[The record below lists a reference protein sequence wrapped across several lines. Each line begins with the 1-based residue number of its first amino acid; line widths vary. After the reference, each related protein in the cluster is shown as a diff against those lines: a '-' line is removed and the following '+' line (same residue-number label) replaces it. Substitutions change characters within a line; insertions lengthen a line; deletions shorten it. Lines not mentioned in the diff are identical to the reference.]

1 LKSYDKRKRENR
13 TPNFTHFKHY
23 YTYMVAYPL
32 APETLD
38 SLQKFQTR
46 LNSLPSE
53 LAVEST
59 PDRKAQTVVISHIEM
74 TLDELFF
81 GQWRTENFKWNAIA
95 NEVQGSIELVAVH
108 PVTGFEIRRTGA
120 ASIIIMVDKVP
131 DGVTGTERNQWALNP
146 SNKKANA
153 LDLAF
158 PKLKSECV
166 KNAAQSL
173 GKIFGRDLNRKNADN
188 YQPYKLQIGELPPAV
203 FNKLEVGIMNRDAQA
218 IEAVGAL
225 DAVMSPAQKNHLN
238 NLIQQ
243 NNG

>member
-1 LKSYDKRKRENR
+1 
-13 TPNFTHFKHY
+13 
-23 YTYMVAYPL
+23 MVTYPL

-173 GKIFGRDLNRKNADN
+173 GKIFGRDLNRKNADQ
-188 YQPYKLQIGELPPAV
+188 YQPYKLQIGELPQAV
-203 FNKLEVGIMNRDAQA
+203 FNKLEIGIMNRDAQA
-218 IEAVGAL
+218 IEAIGAL
-225 DAVMSPAQKNHLN
+225 DSVMSPAQKNHLN

-243 NNG
+243 NNEH

>member
-1 LKSYDKRKRENR
+1 
-13 TPNFTHFKHY
+13 
-23 YTYMVAYPL
+23 MVTYPL

-188 YQPYKLQIGELPPAV
+188 YQPYKLQIGELPQAV
-203 FNKLEVGIMNRDAQA
+203 FNKLEIGIMNRDAQA
-218 IEAVGAL
+218 IEAIGAL
-225 DAVMSPAQKNHLN
+225 DSVMSPAQKNHLN

>member
-1 LKSYDKRKRENR
+1 
-13 TPNFTHFKHY
+13 
-23 YTYMVAYPL
+23 MVTYPL

-173 GKIFGRDLNRKNADN
+173 GKIFGRDLNRKNADQ
-188 YQPYKLQIGELPPAV
+188 YQPYKLQIGELPQAV
-203 FNKLEVGIMNRDAQA
+203 FNKLEIGIMNRDAQA
-218 IEAVGAL
+218 IEAIGAL
-225 DAVMSPAQKNHLN
+225 DSVMSPAQKNHLN

>member
-1 LKSYDKRKRENR
+1 
-13 TPNFTHFKHY
+13 
-23 YTYMVAYPL
+23 MVTYPL

-81 GQWRTENFKWNAIA
+81 GQWRTENFKWNAIG

-173 GKIFGRDLNRKNADN
+173 GKIFGRDLNRKNADQ
-188 YQPYKLQIGELPPAV
+188 YQPYKLQIGELPQAV
-203 FNKLEVGIMNRDAQA
+203 FNKLEIGIMNRDAQA
-218 IEAVGAL
+218 IEAIGAL
-225 DAVMSPAQKNHLN
+225 DSVMSPAQKNHLN

-243 NNG
+243 NNEQ

>member
-1 LKSYDKRKRENR
+1 
-13 TPNFTHFKHY
+13 
-23 YTYMVAYPL
+23 MVAYPL

>member
-1 LKSYDKRKRENR
+1 MA
-13 TPNFTHFKHY
+13 H
-23 YTYMVAYPL
+23 YPL
-32 APETLD
+32 NPETLD

-46 LNSLPSE
+46 LNSQPSE

-173 GKIFGRDLNRKNADN
+173 GKIFGRDLNRKNADQ
-188 YQPYKLQIGELPPAV
+188 YQPYKLQVGELPTAV
-203 FNKLEVGIMNRDAQA
+203 MNKLEVGIMNNDPQA
-218 IEAVGAL
+218 IEAINAL
-225 DAVMSPAQKNHLN
+225 ESIMSPSQKHQLTA
-238 NLIQQ
+238 LIQKSNEQ
-243 NNG
+243 